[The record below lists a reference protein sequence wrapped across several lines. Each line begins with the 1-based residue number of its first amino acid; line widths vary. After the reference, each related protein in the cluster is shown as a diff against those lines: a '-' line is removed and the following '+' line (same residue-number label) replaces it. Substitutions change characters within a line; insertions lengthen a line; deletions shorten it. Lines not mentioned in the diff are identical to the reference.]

1 LNIDQQR
8 IYATGISNGGMM
20 SFRLACQLSH
30 KIAAIAAVTASMSET
45 FSYEPSTP
53 VSVLII
59 NGTEDPLVPY
69 NGGEIRLMRRTHGK
83 VKSTSDTIFFWLTH
97 NKCDH
102 TPSQINR
109 FNNIDGDGT
118 SVNHKIYRNCQQ
130 KTEVILYTIEG
141 GGLPEGLIGKTSQEI
156 DATSTIWI
164 FFKNHPKF

>member
-1 LNIDQQR
+1 
-8 IYATGISNGGMM
+8 
-20 SFRLACQLSH
+20 
-30 KIAAIAAVTASMSET
+30 
-45 FSYEPSTP
+45 
-53 VSVLII
+53 
-59 NGTEDPLVPY
+59 
-69 NGGEIRLMRRTHGK
+69 
-83 VKSTSDTIFFWLTH
+83 

-109 FNNIDGDGT
+109 FNNIGGVGT

-141 GGLPEGLIGKTSQEI
+141 GGHTWPQGFQYLPEGLIGKTSQEI